1 MANVAVIYYSA
12 TGNVHELAHA
22 VAEGA
27 RDAGAETRLRHV
39 AELAPEEAI
48 AQNDAWAAHRERVQG
63 SQVAELDD
71 LEWADAM
78 IFGTPTRYG
87 NVSSQLK
94 QFLDTTGPLW
104 AEGKL
109 ADKVASAFTS
119 AMNPHGGQETTLLA
133 LYTTMYHW
141 GAIVV
146 APGYTDQS
154 VFEAGGNP
162 YGSSSSSG
170 PDEADLAAARFQG
183 KRVARIAEALV
194 GARIGAGR
202 GPAD

>member
-22 VAEGA
+22 VEGGA
-27 RDAGAETRLRHV
+27 RAAGAETRLRHV

-48 AQNDAWAAHRERVQG
+48 AQNDAWVRHRERVEDDP
-63 SQVAELDD
+63 VAELAD
-71 LEWADAM
+71 LEWADAI

-94 QFLDTTGPLW
+94 QFLDMTGGLW

-109 ADKVASAFTS
+109 ADKVVSGFTS
-119 AMNPHGGQETTLLA
+119 AQNPNGGQETTLLA

-146 APGYTDQS
+146 TPGYTDQR
-154 VFEAGGNP
+154 VVEAGGNP
-162 YGSSSSSG
+162 YGSSSSSS
-170 PDEADLAAARFQG
+170 PDQAELAAARFQG
-183 KRVARIAEALV
+183 ERVARIADALA
-194 GARIGAGR
+194 GARIGAG
-202 GPAD
+202 GGSAD